1 MLEGKCIYCVF
12 AQVGVVVIAFAVQRA
27 DAHPPAAVPVP
38 TQGLHDT
45 PVKLTRMVQE
55 QIDRLE
61 QYLDQRMVKHPP
73 QAIVLGYGL
82 CSNGVAGLKARGIPL
97 VVPRTDDC
105 IAIFLGSQRR
115 YLEAFHRY
123 PGTYWI
129 NNGWLEHGFVPTRE
143 ALEER
148 YARYVQ
154 DYGEDNAQFLMEQDG
169 QWQKHYTTAG

>member
-1 MLEGKCIYCVF
+1 M
-12 AQVGVVVIAFAVQRA
+12 
-27 DAHPPAAVPVP
+27 
-38 TQGLHDT
+38 
-45 PVKLTRMVQE
+45 
-55 QIDRLE
+55 
-61 QYLDQRMVKHPP
+61 
-73 QAIVLGYGL
+73 LGYGL

-169 QWQKHYTTAG
+169 QWQKHYTTAGYIASPLDREGRCREEARRRCGIRRAKDRISLRNGARVRRSPARA